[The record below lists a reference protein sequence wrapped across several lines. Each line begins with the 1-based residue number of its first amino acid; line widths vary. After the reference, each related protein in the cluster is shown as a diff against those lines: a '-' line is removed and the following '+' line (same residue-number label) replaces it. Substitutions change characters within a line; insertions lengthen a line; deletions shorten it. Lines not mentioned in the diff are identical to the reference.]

1 VATEPQGALVID
13 LKKLYWDGIA
23 PAGRWSGIGDFH
35 RHLHVDCYQAKG
47 HVVAKGDGKWLS
59 NGEAAREPV
68 TSYHSKDVLRAPGFF
83 ALAASF
89 LPVAQKYLGT
99 EPKLYS
105 VNAFWT
111 RPTDKPPN
119 PDIQVWHRD
128 RDDDKFLV
136 LFMYGTSVVRHREGP
151 HNFVLGS
158 HRNNDHS
165 HRAPLDTE
173 EMTTVFGPAGTMFL
187 ADTSGLH
194 YGQVPR
200 DGERM
205 LTWARYGVSSPPAAY
220 EWDKTQPVPASSLD
234 LGVVSDDV
242 KRMTRLV
249 VDWEA

>member
-1 VATEPQGALVID
+1 LID

-23 PAGRWSGIGDFH
+23 PAGRWSGIEDF
-35 RHLHVDCYQAKG
+35 RKYLAQRPQYIG
-47 HVVAKGDGKWLS
+47 HVAAKSEFQLAPEGTFAPS
-59 NGEAAREPV
+59 
-68 TSYHSKDVLRAPGFF
+68 TSHLMGHVLAAPGFF
-83 ALAASF
+83 SLACSF
-89 LPVAQKYLGT
+89 LPVAAQYLGT

-128 RDDDKFLV
+128 RDDEKFLV
-136 LFMYGTSVVRHREGP
+136 LFMYGTPVEHHHQGP

-165 HRAPLDTE
+165 HRGPLNTE
-173 EMTTVFGPAGTMFL
+173 EMTTVFGPAGNLFL

-200 DGERM
+200 SGERM
-205 LTWARYGVSSPPAAY
+205 LVWARYGVSNPPEAY
-220 EWDKTQPVPASSLD
+220 KWDKLKPVPASSLD
-234 LGVVSDDV
+234 LGVVTDEV